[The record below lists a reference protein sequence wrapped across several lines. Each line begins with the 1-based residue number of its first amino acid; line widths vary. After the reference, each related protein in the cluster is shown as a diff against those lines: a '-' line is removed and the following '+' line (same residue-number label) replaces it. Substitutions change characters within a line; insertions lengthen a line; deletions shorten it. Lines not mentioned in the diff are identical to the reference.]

1 MSCSAA
7 PLICIPH
14 FFYNADLL
22 HKQAGTL
29 SGKTGSGPRHA
40 EILTRAAS
48 CDNVY
53 RGKFGTIQFR
63 DVPDME
69 HGREPLSCHFD
80 GEGFD
85 LAGPHRLD
93 AVADRREGE
102 PSDSIE
108 QAAQRGHY
116 AIPMLC
122 PGASLCS
129 ISAGRASCLISS
141 SPICRMGM
149 LSLWASSISRAMPE
163 LTLPP
168 QSHSSSAA
176 VQFPVLL
183 AQRHPTSVGRAGG
196 RRWAYAPDGWH
207 TGTPFSQTR
216 CLPQYLL
223 HRERRCKS
231 VFLCSF
237 RRPHCLYH
245 GAGGVDR

>member
-69 HGREPLSCHFD
+69 YGGEPLSCHFD

-93 AVADRREGE
+93 AVADRREWE

-149 LSLWASSISRAMPE
+149 PQFIADFQHPVSQ
-163 LTLPP
+163 P
-168 QSHSSSAA
+168 QSNFPFCWLSVIQHLWVEQVDGDGRMPLMDGIPARLFRKRGVCLNISCIGRGDVNQFFSAHFA
-176 VQFPVLL
+176 APTACTTVRVVLT
-183 AQRHPTSVGRAGG
+183 ADCA
-196 RRWAYAPDGWH
+196 A
-207 TGTPFSQTR
+207 
-216 CLPQYLL
+216 
-223 HRERRCKS
+223 
-231 VFLCSF
+231 
-237 RRPHCLYH
+237 
-245 GAGGVDR
+245 

>member
-69 HGREPLSCHFD
+69 YGGEPLSCHFD

-93 AVADRREGE
+93 AVAASGNPPI
-102 PSDSIE
+102 PSN
-108 QAAQRGHY
+108 R
-116 AIPMLC
+116 
-122 PGASLCS
+122 
-129 ISAGRASCLISS
+129 
-141 SPICRMGM
+141 
-149 LSLWASSISRAMPE
+149 
-163 LTLPP
+163 LP
-168 QSHSSSAA
+168 
-176 VQFPVLL
+176 
-183 AQRHPTSVGRAGG
+183 SVGIMPYPCSALELRFAPSQRAEPP
-196 RRWAYAPDGWH
+196 A
-207 TGTPFSQTR
+207 
-216 CLPQYLL
+216 
-223 HRERRCKS
+223 
-231 VFLCSF
+231 
-237 RRPHCLYH
+237 
-245 GAGGVDR
+245 

>member
-69 HGREPLSCHFD
+69 HGGEPLSCHFD

-93 AVADRREGE
+93 AVADRREWE

-149 LSLWASSISRAMPE
+149 PSR
-163 LTLPP
+163 
-168 QSHSSSAA
+168 
-176 VQFPVLL
+176 
-183 AQRHPTSVGRAGG
+183 
-196 RRWAYAPDGWH
+196 
-207 TGTPFSQTR
+207 
-216 CLPQYLL
+216 
-223 HRERRCKS
+223 
-231 VFLCSF
+231 
-237 RRPHCLYH
+237 
-245 GAGGVDR
+245 

>member
-1 MSCSAA
+1 
-7 PLICIPH
+7 
-14 FFYNADLL
+14 
-22 HKQAGTL
+22 
-29 SGKTGSGPRHA
+29 
-40 EILTRAAS
+40 
-48 CDNVY
+48 
-53 RGKFGTIQFR
+53 
-63 DVPDME
+63 ME
-69 HGREPLSCHFD
+69 HGGEPLSCHFD

-93 AVADRREGE
+93 AVADRREWE
-102 PSDSIE
+102 PSDSTNPGCP
-108 QAAQRGHY
+108 AWA
-116 AIPMLC
+116 LC
-122 PGASLCS
+122 HTHALPWSFALLHLSGQSLLLDFQLPNLSDGDAS
-129 ISAGRASCLISS
+129 R
-141 SPICRMGM
+141 
-149 LSLWASSISRAMPE
+149 WASSISRAMPE

-168 QSHSSSAA
+168 QSHSSSQTSSTRCPSR

-207 TGTPFSQTR
+207 TSTPFSQTR
-216 CLPQYLL
+216 CLSQYLL